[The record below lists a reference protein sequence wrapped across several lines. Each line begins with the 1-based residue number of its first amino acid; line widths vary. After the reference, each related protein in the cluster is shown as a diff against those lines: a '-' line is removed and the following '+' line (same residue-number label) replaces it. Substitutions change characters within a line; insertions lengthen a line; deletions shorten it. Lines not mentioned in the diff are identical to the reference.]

1 MPQRCLHAKDNLGG
15 DMTTNARVPAT
26 ELTGAYGLMLKVAMK
41 KLVGDVP
48 DSAGVLWNHPAVF
61 KDMMGVS
68 RKAEKWDELDE
79 GLGVLARMA
88 AAATVGCEACLDLN
102 YFMAHRRGLDEVK
115 VREVPA
121 WRTSTVF
128 TPLERRVMAY
138 ADAMSQTPPAVTDE
152 MSGELLREL
161 GAPALVELAARV
173 AVMNMAARTNRALGI
188 RSEEYA
194 AACGLRPLAERR
206 PGDRE
211 SGDQASHDAV
221 PASAAVGSP
230 A

>member
-1 MPQRCLHAKDNLGG
+1 
-15 DMTTNARVPAT
+15 MTTNARVPAA

-41 KLVGDVP
+41 KMVGDVP

-61 KDMMGVS
+61 KDMMGFS
-68 RKAEKWDELDE
+68 RRSEKWDELDK

-88 AAATVGCEACLDLN
+88 AAAAVGCEACLDLN
-102 YFMAHRRGLDEVK
+102 YFMAHRRGLDEEK

-121 WRTSTVF
+121 WRTSPVF

-152 MSGELLREL
+152 MSAQLLDEL
-161 GAPALVELAARV
+161 GASALVELAARV
-173 AVMNMAARTNRALGI
+173 AVMNMAARMNRALGI

-194 AACGLRPLAERR
+194 AACGLRPLA
-206 PGDRE
+206 DRQLADHE
-211 SGDQASHDAV
+211 GSSQENGGKQTAHDAAPV
-221 PASAAVGSP
+221 SAAVGSR